1 MQIEVKDLK
10 ENKKSLSIEI
20 SKEEVDK
27 KLAKTY
33 ATVLTSAAIP
43 GFRKGKAS
51 LKILKLYYGND
62 VKKQVSEELVEE
74 YYRKAIDEKDLRVA
88 LSPEIKEVDLEE
100 GKPLKFEAIVETF
113 AKFNIG
119 EYKGIEIERETE
131 EVNDKNVEAVLE
143 RKREEL
149 AELIPINDRP
159 SVKGDLLTLDYHIE
173 IDGKVA
179 KELKNQNLVL
189 GKTPVPKGWE
199 KELTGVKKG
208 DVREIREKARS
219 EKSKEV
225 LYKFVVK
232 DVQERRLLALDD
244 DFAKKLGD
252 FESLAKAREKIK
264 AELEEMARFYAEENL
279 KTVVIDKIL
288 KNSDIEAPASLIKR
302 FTDYYKSMNKDMSEE
317 ESKKLAEENI
327 KKELIVDEIAKK
339 EGIKATDE
347 EISRR
352 KSQITRKE
360 ISQEDIREDL
370 KKEKVLKF
378 LIDNAKIKDKA
389 KKAIITPEEE
399 NKLSSDKKGN
409 IIIP

>member
-1 MQIEVKDLK
+1 MQVEVKDLK
-10 ENKKSLSIEI
+10 DNKKSLSIEI
-20 SKEEVDK
+20 PKEEVDK

-51 LKILKLYYGND
+51 LKILKLYYGKD
-62 VKKQVSEELVEE
+62 IKKQVAEELVDE
-74 YYRKAIDEKDLRVA
+74 YYQKAIDEKDLKVA
-88 LSPEIKEVDLEE
+88 PSPEIKEVEVEE

-119 EYKGIEIERETE
+119 EYKGIEIEREKS
-131 EVNDKNVEAVLE
+131 EVSDKDIDAVLE
-143 RKREEL
+143 RRREEL
-149 AELIPINDRP
+149 AELIPVNNRP
-159 SVKGDLLTLDYHIE
+159 SIKGDLLTADYHIE

-179 KELKNQNLVL
+179 KELKNQKLVL

-208 DVREIREKARS
+208 DVREIREKAKS

-252 FESLAKAREKIK
+252 FESLAKAKEKIK
-264 AELEEMARFYAEENL
+264 AELEEMARFYEEENL
-279 KTVVIDKIL
+279 RRTVIDKIL

-302 FTDYYKSMNKDMSEE
+302 FSDYYKSMNKDMSEE

-339 EGIKATDE
+339 EKIKATDE

-399 NKLSSDKKGN
+399 NKLSSDKKGS